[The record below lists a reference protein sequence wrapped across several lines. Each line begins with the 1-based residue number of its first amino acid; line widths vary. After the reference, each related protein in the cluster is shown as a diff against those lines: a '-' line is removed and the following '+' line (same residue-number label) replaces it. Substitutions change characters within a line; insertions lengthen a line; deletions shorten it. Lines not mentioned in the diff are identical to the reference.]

1 MIDRKEHE
9 NMIGRIKIT
18 ALAVFAAGLLFAAL
32 PAGAQATGAATAQTG
47 FNVENLL
54 MELSNFLPEEY
65 AGFGGRGFFVGGPNA
80 GPGGA
85 SATSQ
90 GSGQQGGTTSS
101 TAPSGQATQQPQ
113 GFNIPEFKRDAKLM
127 LTAKQVDALLPV
139 LQDLQ
144 KTPYPTPSQ
153 AKKITAT
160 VDATLTKQQ
169 KDAYDKY
176 VKERDKALEEMRK
189 QFQARAQGSGTQG
202 APCGGTFTRENPGS
216 GTGDGQRPQG
226 QRQQLDPAELR
237 KQMLDGFVKNLQ
249 EYRKG
254 LK

>member
-1 MIDRKEHE
+1 MITRK
-9 NMIGRIKIT
+9 RT
-18 ALAVFAAGLLFAAL
+18 FALAAIAAGLLFAAL
-32 PAGAQATGAATAQTG
+32 PAGAQATGTATAQSG

-65 AGFGGRGFFVGGPNA
+65 AGFGGRGFFGGGPNGA
-80 GPGGA
+80 PGGTA
-85 SATSQ
+85 ATTQ
-90 GSGQQGGTTSS
+90 GSGQQGGTTQQ
-101 TAPSGQATQQPQ
+101 TAPSGQANQPPQ
-113 GFNIPEFKRDAKLM
+113 GFDIPQFKRDAKLM

-153 AKKITAT
+153 AKKVTTT

-176 VKERDKALEEMRK
+176 VKERDKAMEEMRK
-189 QFQARAQGSGTQG
+189 QFASRAQGTGTQG
-202 APCGGTFTRENPGS
+202 APGGGTFTRDDAGDGA
-216 GTGDGQRPQG
+216 GTGQRAQG
-226 QRQQLDPAELR
+226 QRQQVDPAELR
-237 KQMLDGFVKNLQ
+237 KQMLEGFIKNLQ